1 MTDKINAY
9 ADFIGKQVKQEE
21 IGVSATK
28 IFNGDRP
35 IQPAP
40 VNREEKVNAYAD
52 FISNQIGKDKDS
64 Q

>member
-28 IFNGDRP
+28 IFTGNR
-35 IQPAP
+35 QAQQSP
-40 VNREEKVNAYAD
+40 VNKEEKVNAYAD
-52 FISNQIGKDKDS
+52 FISNQTKQLSEK
-64 Q
+64 